1 MGGHTRSSD
10 RAETVGGTGA
20 SRILDRLRKGSEAR
34 WAFAF
39 WGWVALAVLQFA
51 FCLLS
56 ICFDPPPPSGP
67 ILFAI
72 SFVASLTIVCML
84 HQIRVTRALL
94 VEIDALRSRLPHP
107 EEGAGERPSAPAGPA
122 A

>member
-1 MGGHTRSSD
+1 MGDHTRSSD

-20 SRILDRLRKGSEAR
+20 SRILDKLRKGSEAR

-39 WGWVALAVLQFA
+39 WVWVALAALQAA

-56 ICFDPPPPSGP
+56 ISPESPPPSGP
-67 ILFAI
+67 IFFFVSFAM
-72 SFVASLTIVCML
+72 SLAIVIMVR
-84 HQIRVTRALL
+84 QIRVSRALL
-94 VEIDALRSRLPHP
+94 VEIDALRSRLAHP
-107 EEGAGERPSAPAGPA
+107 EEGVGARPSAPAGPA

>member
-10 RAETVGGTGA
+10 RAETLGGTGA

-56 ICFDPPPPSGP
+56 ISPESPTPSGP
-67 ILFAI
+67 IFFFVSFGMSLAI
-72 SFVASLTIVCML
+72 VNML

-107 EEGAGERPSAPAGPA
+107 EEGVGARPSAPAGPA